1 MSEEV
6 VRIGVVGTGHI
17 ARHFLLSLD
26 DHPGYEAS
34 VVLTR
39 RPLDTLADL
48 AHHQLAT
55 NAVDALIERSDLIVE
70 CSGDPIHATEVVSAA
85 VDAGIPVVTMDA
97 EFQVSTAS
105 AFVAHG
111 VVTEAEG
118 DQPGSLAALAA
129 DARDQG
135 FRPLVYGNMKGFL
148 NFNPDPEEMAYWS
161 ERQGYS
167 LAMVTAFT
175 DGTKV
180 NIEQALVANGLG
192 AAIIQPGLAGVAN
205 DDLFAGGVEL
215 AQHAEALGRPVSDYV
230 LSRNNSHG
238 VFLIAQHDP
247 RHQAALREY
256 KMGDGPY
263 YMLRKPDLTAYME
276 IMKTVKRV
284 VRKQELFLDN
294 SSSPTI
300 SVAAVTKRPVAAGTR
315 VEQAIGSFD
324 FRGICVRIA
333 ETPGHAPIGLMRD
346 VVVTRNLEAGELVML
361 HDLDVPDSM
370 AIRKWQEITA
380 AVTPTS
386 VSDPVPSQARNQVPS
401 MAPSR

>member
-1 MSEEV
+1 MTEGQ

-34 VVLTR
+34 AILTR
-39 RPLDTLADL
+39 RNLDSLGDL
-48 AHHQLAT
+48 AHPELAT
-55 NAVDALIERSDLIVE
+55 NEIEALIERSDLIVE

-85 VDAGIPVVTMDA
+85 VEAGIPVVTMDA

-129 DARDQG
+129 DAREQG

-148 NFNPDPEEMAYWS
+148 NLNPSPEDMAHWA

-192 AAIIQPGLAGVAN
+192 AAIIQPGLLGVAN

-215 AQHAEALGRPVSDYV
+215 AQHAQTLGRPVSDYV

-238 VFLIAQHDP
+238 VFLIAEHDP

-276 IMKTVKRV
+276 IMKTVRRV
-284 VRKQELFLDN
+284 VRKEAVFLDN
-294 SSSPTI
+294 SSAPTI
-300 SVAAVTKRPVAAGTR
+300 SVAALTKRPVAAGTR

-333 ETPGHAPIGLMRD
+333 ETPRHAPIGLMRD
-346 VVVTRNLEAGELVML
+346 VVVSRNLEAGELVML
-361 HDLDVPDSM
+361 DDLDVPDSM
-370 AIRKWQEITA
+370 AIPKWQQIA
-380 AVTPTS
+380 AGVTS
-386 VSDPVPSQARNQVPS
+386 IPVGGRQG
-401 MAPSR
+401 